1 MVKQDNNAKIRG
13 RALKKQVLSLIM
25 DLEEERL
32 EKALEDFEPRRVA
45 SPLIGLLC
53 SGSQKIRWK
62 AVAALGFV
70 TDRLAREKPES
81 AREIMRRFLWQMNE
95 ESGGIGWGVPEAMGE
110 AMARNPMLAKE
121 FGSILVS
128 YLAQGGNYL
137 EHDPIRAAVVW
148 GIGRMAQTQLAIAA
162 PAKADLVLSLNSDNR
177 VERAYAAWALVQ
189 MGERLPANAI
199 SRLADDKQPVT
210 IMDGGQIIELVPAGL
225 VRGEKDN
232 I

>member
-1 MVKQDNNAKIRG
+1 MVKQDDNAKIRG

-25 DLEEERL
+25 NLEGEHL

-53 SGSQKIRWK
+53 SGRPPIRWK

-70 TDRLAREKPES
+70 TDRLASQKPES

-110 AMARNPMLAKE
+110 AMARNPMLANE

-128 YLAQGGNYL
+128 YLAPGGNYL

-148 GIGRMAQTQLAIAA
+148 GIGRMAQTRPEIAA
-162 PAKADLVLSLNSDNR
+162 PAKDGLLASLTSNDR
-177 VERAYAAWALVQ
+177 IERAYAAWALAQ
-189 MGERLPANAI
+189 LGEKLPADAI
-199 SRLADDKQPVT
+199 SRIVQDKQPVT
-210 IMDGGQIIELVPAGL
+210 IMDDGRILELAPASL
-225 VRGEKDN
+225 AEAKDN